1 METRQRITNIVCIL
15 FLILNLTACNNK
27 KQMNENEVLANTD
40 RLYSTLSA
48 EKGMNT
54 AFLAMFDPDGVLLRK
69 NHPPIEGFDAI
80 RALLLSEND
89 STFTLTW
96 EPVLAKVAASGEM
109 GYTYGTY
116 KLFDKATDSITGEGT
131 YATIWQKNSKGEWKA
146 MLDTGNAGLK

>member
-1 METRQRITNIVCIL
+1 MKNRHLTLNIICIFL
-15 FLILNLTACNNK
+15 LILNLTACNNK

-54 AFLAMFDPDGVLLRK
+54 AFLAMFDPAGVLLRK

-80 RALLLSEND
+80 RTLLLSENE

-116 KLFDKATDSITGEGT
+116 KLFDKATDSLMGEGT
-131 YATIWQKNSKGEWKA
+131 YATIWQKNSNGEWKA